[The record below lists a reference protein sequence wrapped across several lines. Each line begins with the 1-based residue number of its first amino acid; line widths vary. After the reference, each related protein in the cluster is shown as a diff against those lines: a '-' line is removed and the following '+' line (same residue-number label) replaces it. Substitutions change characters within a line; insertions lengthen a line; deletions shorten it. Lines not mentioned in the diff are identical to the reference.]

1 MAEVQAHLQ
10 GVNELSKAAGVNTA
24 TKRGL
29 EFAAGVVGGTFG
41 WENQA
46 TIQKIQSNP
55 NFTGRLQSLI
65 QVAIGFGVSAAL
77 GSPSVYL

>member
-1 MAEVQAHLQ
+1 MAEVQAHLR
-10 GVNELSKAAGVNTA
+10 GVNEISKAAGVDTT
-24 TKRGL
+24 TKKGL

-41 WENQA
+41 WENKA
-46 TIQKIQSNP
+46 TIQRIQSNP

-65 QVAIGFGVSAAL
+65 QVAIGFGVSSAL